1 MVIFRTLKN
10 SYMKLNENYTHII
23 SEEEAQERFLTKIL
37 DEAIEE
43 FERSGRKT
51 ISLEQWRENIRRD
64 YNIVL

>member
-1 MVIFRTLKN
+1 MIKFRTLKN
-10 SYMKLNENYTHII
+10 SYMKLNENFTHTI

-43 FERSGRKT
+43 FEKSGRKT

>member
-1 MVIFRTLKN
+1 MVRFRTLKN
-10 SYMKLNENYTHII
+10 SYMKLNENFTHII
-23 SEEEAQERFLTKIL
+23 TEEEAQERFLTKIL

>member
-1 MVIFRTLKN
+1 MVKFRTLKN
-10 SYMKLNENYTHII
+10 SYMKLNENYTHTI

-43 FERSGRKT
+43 FEKSGRKT